1 MSKGITKEEPKSR
14 GKLGRPRDI
23 TRDEVIIN
31 ITLNHLTEFGYS
43 NLSTTKIAQE
53 AKVSK
58 ATIYRRWSSKKY
70 LVIDAFKTLEELI
83 IPNTG
88 NLEGDLRDLIS
99 QLLFLFTKTNVLPV
113 LQILTGEMVNDKEL
127 SEELSEWIQQRY
139 YPARAVLEKAIQR
152 GELPKATNL
161 EIAEMVVVGPLL
173 ASVFYSKTKITPAF
187 IDQFVEKA
195 LRGLL
200 GK

>member
-1 MSKGITKEEPKSR
+1 MSKGIKKEKPKFR
-14 GKLGRPRDI
+14 GKLGRPRDMS
-23 TRDEVIIN
+23 RDEVIIN
-31 ITLNHLTEFGYS
+31 ITLNHLTEYGYS
-43 NLSTTKIAQE
+43 NLSTTKIAKE

-70 LVIDAFKTLEELI
+70 LVIDAFKTLEELT

-88 NLEGDLRDLIS
+88 TLEEDLRELIS

-113 LQILTGEMVNDKEL
+113 LQILTGEMVNDQEL
-127 SEELSEWIQQRY
+127 SDELSAWIQQRY

-152 GELPKATNL
+152 GELPKGTNL

-195 LRGLL
+195 LRGIL